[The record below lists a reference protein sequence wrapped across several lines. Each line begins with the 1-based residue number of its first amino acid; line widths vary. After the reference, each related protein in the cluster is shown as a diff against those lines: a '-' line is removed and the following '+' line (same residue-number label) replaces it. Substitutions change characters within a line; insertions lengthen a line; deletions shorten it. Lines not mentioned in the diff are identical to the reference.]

1 MESAWSRNK
10 RFNTI
15 AASDDDHDIMENCSD
30 ADKHHVDT
38 DNQLLHETEIKIYF
52 KFGSMKT
59 NNTPLIL

>member
-15 AASDDDHDIMENCSD
+15 AASDDDHDIMEDCAD

-38 DNQLLHETEIKIYF
+38 DNQQLHETEIEIYF
-52 KFGSMKT
+52 NFGSM
-59 NNTPLIL
+59 